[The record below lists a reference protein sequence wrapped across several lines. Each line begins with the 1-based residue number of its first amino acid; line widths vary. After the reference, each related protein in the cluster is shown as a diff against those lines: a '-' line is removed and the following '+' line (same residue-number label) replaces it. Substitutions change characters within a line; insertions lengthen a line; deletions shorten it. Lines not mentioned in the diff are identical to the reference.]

1 MNKKVNK
8 KKLAILLVAGIC
20 LFNFTACK
28 NKLSQ
33 AVAGTYNGKAIVYVA
48 NVERSTEEN
57 VEIVIKSEGD
67 DKVALQYPS
76 FKVYGYEI
84 PALNFSH
91 ITVSKEKKNKYQLS
105 ERAVTIKNSDYDI
118 TGLINGRVE
127 NNALTLN
134 VTVNDKR
141 ISGSI
146 TVKYTAK

>member
-8 KKLAILLVAGIC
+8 TNLVIVLIAGIC

-76 FKVYGYEI
+76 FKVYGFEI

-91 ITVSKEKKNKYQLS
+91 ITVTKEKKL
-105 ERAVTIKNSDYDI
+105 
-118 TGLINGRVE
+118 
-127 NNALTLN
+127 
-134 VTVNDKR
+134 
-141 ISGSI
+141 
-146 TVKYTAK
+146 